1 MTIHRSNVMSK
12 IINFPR
18 TPNQALRVWK
28 NAIQRPMS
36 ALAIGILLL
45 IAGMVGHISFL
56 VLYAGVTTLSILLV
70 VATIGMTAGITMH
83 TYRRYLVTTKS
94 YIYMMWFGMVGGAL
108 AYILILLIGLLGV
121 HK

>member
-1 MTIHRSNVMSK
+1 MSK

-18 TPNQALRVWK
+18 TPDQALSVWK
-28 NAIQRPMS
+28 NAVQRPMS
-36 ALAIGILLL
+36 ALAISILLL

-56 VLYAGVTTLSILLV
+56 VLYAGVTTQSILLV

-94 YIYMMWFGMVGGAL
+94 YIYMMWFGMVGGSL

-121 HK
+121 NK